1 MSTITLTPAVAPS
14 TSQPAHAATRTVAP
28 RHQMFRKIHKGLRHA
43 MGDALLTVGR
53 VDTENATSITH
64 AMTAVRG
71 LLTLCRTHLHAEN
84 QFIHPA
90 MEARLPGSSRA
101 TADEHL
107 DHERA
112 VDTLAADVLAV
123 ERSVGGARP
132 AALAALYQ
140 RLALFVADNY
150 THMFEEET
158 HNQSVLWEHYSDQ
171 ELQALEGAIVASH
184 TPEQLMTGLR
194 WIIPAL
200 SPDEREQLLAGPR
213 AGMPAAMFDQLLGF
227 CVSLLQPAEGPRLRT
242 AFCSGPRERESW
254 PH

>member
-1 MSTITLTPAVAPS
+1 MSTITLTPAAAPS
-14 TSQPAHAATRTVAP
+14 PSRSERPATRTVAP

-53 VDTENATSITH
+53 ADTANTTSITH

-71 LLTLCRTHLHAEN
+71 LLTLCRTHLHTEN

-90 MEARLPGSSRA
+90 MEARLPGSSRS

-112 VDTLAADVLAV
+112 FDTLTADVLAV
-123 ERSVGGARP
+123 ERSDGGARS

-158 HNQSVLWEHYSDQ
+158 HNQSVLWEHYTDQ

-194 WIIPAL
+194 WMIPAL

-227 CVSLLQPAEGPRLRT
+227 CVSLLQPAEGQRLRA
-242 AFCSGPRERESW
+242 AFCSEPRERDSW